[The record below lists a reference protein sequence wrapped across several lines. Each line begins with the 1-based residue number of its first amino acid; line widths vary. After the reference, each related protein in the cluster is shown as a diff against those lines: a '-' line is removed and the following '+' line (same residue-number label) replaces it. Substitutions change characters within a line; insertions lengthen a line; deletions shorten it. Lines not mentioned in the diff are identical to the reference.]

1 MSASIEDPR
10 QSTEPASRAD
20 SAGDRAGDRASGR
33 AADSAADSAADPA
46 ADRAADKA
54 VALVREWLAQTEG
67 VQPDGSAARLAGL
80 LQDPVGLDFAIGFVD
95 RVARPDDLRVAG
107 RNLEDLARRIPSFL
121 PWPLRALIAIG
132 GPLAR
137 LLPWP
142 IVPIARRVL
151 RAMVGHLVIDAT
163 PARLGRTLERLQREG
178 DRLNINLLGEAVLG
192 DAEADR
198 RLAGITAL
206 VKRNDV
212 DYVSVKVSAV
222 VSQLSMW
229 AFDETVERVVERLV
243 PLYETAA
250 LGVNPTFLN
259 LDMEEFRDLDL
270 TIEVFQR
277 LLDRPSLRDYEAG
290 IVLQAYLPEAL
301 PALDRLT
308 AWALRRRSEQCAG
321 IKVRVVKGANLAMER
336 VDAALHGW
344 PVAVLPSKRDS
355 DANYKRVL
363 DAALR
368 PDRMDAVRIG
378 IAGHNLFDIAWAWQ
392 LAESRGVT
400 ERVEVEMLLGMAP
413 DQADAV
419 RRTVGHLLL
428 YTPVVQP
435 SDFDSA
441 ISYLIR
447 RLEEN
452 ASTENF
458 LSGVF
463 ELTRSP
469 QIFKREEQR
478 FRASLA
484 AFEAASEVPAPHRVQ
499 NRLTERQSEVGANR
513 AALFEPAGVRAGFL
527 NAADTD
533 PALPANREWGRAIL
547 QRAQTTTGGQALVD
561 ASAVVSGAAG
571 VAVIERIVAETRA
584 AGAAWAGRS
593 VDERARILHDSGRVL
608 SARRADLL
616 EVLAAEAGK
625 TLAEGDPE
633 VSEAIDFAHYY
644 AESVR
649 DLAQIDDAAFTP
661 VRLTVVAPPWNF
673 PVAIAAGGVLAALAV
688 GSAVIIK
695 PAPQARRSAAVMVE
709 ALWDA
714 GVPRDVL
721 RFVDAPENEVGQALI
736 AHPSVDRLVLT
747 GAWQTAA
754 LFRSWRPD
762 LPILA
767 ETSGK
772 NAIVITPAADIDLA
786 VADLVR
792 SAFGHAGQKCSAA
805 SLAILVGSVA
815 TSARFE
821 RQLMDAVTT
830 LRVGPALDPA
840 TVVGPLIERAEGA
853 LLDALT
859 VLEEGE
865 DWLVEPRALD
875 ESGELWS
882 PGVRRGVVAG
892 SAFHTTEYFGPVLG
906 IMRARDL
913 DEALDLQN
921 ATAFGLTAGLHSL
934 DAGEVDYWL
943 DHVEA
948 GNLYVNRGI
957 TGAIVRRQPFG
968 GWKRSSVGGSTKAG
982 GPSYVMGFGSFAPVA
997 RQVRESLSLR
1007 GLSDRVRE
1015 VLQASQPG
1023 LEFAGFDAARAGAVS
1038 DQRAWD
1044 DEFGVARDDSQL
1056 GAEFG
1061 GGFDDGFDD
1070 GDGDGGDG
1078 DDEGSGEVDDF
1089 DATASLVERAES
1101 AGALVE
1107 RAESAGALVER
1118 NVLRYRPTAVTVR
1131 AAEGAPAHELVRVLL
1146 AAARA
1151 GSGVH
1156 ISSAAPLPS
1165 SLLALLDTGVSSL
1178 RATSIAIE
1186 TDARFTGRMLEV
1198 RPARIRLIAP
1208 DGVARSR
1215 ELYAALD
1222 GDPDVAIWSGA
1233 VTAAGRVELLPFLR
1247 EQAVSI
1253 TTHRFGNPYPPLA
1266 ELPL

>member
-1 MSASIEDPR
+1 MNTAQNASTSADE
-10 QSTEPASRAD
+10 
-20 SAGDRAGDRASGR
+20 
-33 AADSAADSAADPA
+33 
-46 ADRAADKA
+46 A
-54 VALVREWLAQTEG
+54 VALVRRWLAQTEG

-95 RVARPDDLRVAG
+95 RVARPDDLSVAG

-163 PARLGRTLERLQREG
+163 PARLGHTLDRLQREG

-206 VKRNDV
+206 VKRTDV

-229 AFDETVERVVERLV
+229 AFDETVERIVERLV

-250 LGVNPTFLN
+250 LGVNPAFLN

-277 LLDRPSLRDYEAG
+277 LLDRPSLKHYEAG

-308 AWALRRRSEQCAG
+308 TWALRRRSEGCAG

-363 DAALR
+363 ETVLR
-368 PDRMDAVRIG
+368 PDRVDAVRIG
-378 IAGHNLFDIAWAWQ
+378 IAGHNLFDIAWAWL
-392 LAESRGVT
+392 LAESRGVS

-428 YTPVVQP
+428 YTPVVHP

-469 QIFKREEQR
+469 EIFEREEQR

-484 AFEAASEVPAPHRVQ
+484 AFEAAPLAPALHRVQ
-499 NRLTERQSEVGANR
+499 NRLTEDPLTRGGALPVN
-513 AALFEPAGVRAGFL
+513 AGVRTGFD
-527 NAADTD
+527 NAPDTD
-533 PALPANREWGRAIL
+533 PALPANREWGGAIL
-547 QRAQTTTGGQALVD
+547 LRAQTTTRGQALVG
-561 ASAVVSGAAG
+561 ASGIADGPMG
-571 VAVIERIVAETRA
+571 VAAIERIVAETRQAA
-584 AGAAWAGRS
+584 AGWVARG
-593 VDERARILHDSGRVL
+593 VDERAGILHAAGRML

-616 EVLAAEAGK
+616 EVMAAEAGK

-644 AESVR
+644 AESAR
-649 DLAQIDDAAFTP
+649 DLAGIADARFEP

-673 PVAIAAGGVLAALAV
+673 PVAIAAGGVLAALAA

-695 PAPQARRSAAVMVE
+695 PAPQVRRSAAVMVE

-714 GVPRDVL
+714 GVPREVL
-721 RFVDAPENEVGQALI
+721 RYVDAPESEVGKALI
-736 AHPSVDRLVLT
+736 AHPAVDRLVLT
-747 GAWQTAA
+747 GAWETAA

-772 NAIVITPAADIDLA
+772 NAIIITPSADIDLA

-821 RQLMDAVTT
+821 RQLVDAVTT
-830 LRVGPALDPA
+830 LRVGSALDPT
-840 TVVGPLIERAEGA
+840 TVVGPLIEPAGGK
-853 LLDALT
+853 LLQALT
-859 VLEEGE
+859 VLDDGEE
-865 DWLVEPRALD
+865 WLVPPRALD

-906 IMRARDL
+906 LMRARDL

-934 DAGEVDYWL
+934 DIDEVEYWL

-948 GNLYVNRGI
+948 GNLYVNRGV

-982 GPSYVMGFGSFAPVA
+982 GPSYVMGFGTFAPVPRA
-997 RQVRESLSLR
+997 ARESLSLR
-1007 GLSDRVRE
+1007 GLSEGVRE
-1015 VLQASQPG
+1015 VLEASQPG
-1023 LEFAGFDAARAGAVS
+1023 LEFAGFDSARAGAVS

-1044 DEFGVARDDSQL
+1044 DEFGVARDDSRL
-1056 GAEFG
+1056 GVAV
-1061 GGFDDGFDD
+1061 
-1070 GDGDGGDG
+1070 
-1078 DDEGSGEVDDF
+1078 GE
-1089 DATASLVERAES
+1089 
-1101 AGALVE
+1101 
-1107 RAESAGALVER
+1107 LVER

-1151 GSGVH
+1151 GSRVD
-1156 ISSAAPLPS
+1156 ISSAAPLPA
-1165 SLLALLDTGVSSL
+1165 SLLELLDVGVSSL
-1178 RATSIAIE
+1178 RAPSIAIE
-1186 TDARFTGRMLEV
+1186 TDARFTGRMREV
-1198 RPARIRLIAP
+1198 RPARIRLIAANA
-1208 DGVARSR
+1208 VARAR
-1215 ELYAALD
+1215 ELHTALE

-1253 TTHRFGNPYPPLA
+1253 TTHRFGNPHPALA

>member
-1 MSASIEDPR
+1 VTTLEQPD
-10 QSTEPASRAD
+10 AD
-20 SAGDRAGDRASGR
+20 
-33 AADSAADSAADPA
+33 AA
-46 ADRAADKA
+46 
-54 VALVREWLAQTEG
+54 VGLVRQWLRQTEG
-67 VQPDGSAARLAGL
+67 AQTDAGAARLAGL
-80 LQDPVGLDFAIGFVD
+80 LQDEVGLEFAIGFVD
-95 RVARPDDLRVAG
+95 RVARPDDLGVAA
-107 RNLEDLARRIPSFL
+107 RNLEQLARRIPSFL
-121 PWPLRALIAIG
+121 PWPLRVLIAIG

-151 RAMVGHLVIDAT
+151 RGMVGHLVVDAT
-163 PARLGRTLERLQREG
+163 PTRLGRTLDRLQGEG

-192 DAEADR
+192 DGEADR
-198 RLAGITAL
+198 RLAGITEL
-206 VKRNDV
+206 VKRPDV

-229 AFDETVERVVERLV
+229 AFDETVERVVERLA

-250 LGVNPTFLN
+250 LGVAPTFLN

-277 LLDRPSLRDYEAG
+277 LLDRPSLKHYEAG

-308 AWALRRRSEQCAG
+308 AWAQARRAAGGAG

-336 VDAALHGW
+336 VDAALHEW
-344 PVAVLPSKRDS
+344 PVAVLPSKQAS

-363 DAALR
+363 EAALR
-368 PDRMDAVRIG
+368 PDRVDAVRIG
-378 IAGHNLFDIAWAWQ
+378 LAGHNLFDIAWAWL
-392 LAESRGVT
+392 LAEARGVSQS
-400 ERVEVEMLLGMAP
+400 VEVEMLLGMAP

-428 YTPVVQP
+428 YTPVVHP
-435 SDFDSA
+435 RDFESA

-463 ELTRSP
+463 ELTRDAA
-469 QIFKREEQR
+469 IFEREEQR

-484 AFEAASEVPAPHRVQ
+484 AFQAEPAAPAPHRVQ
-499 NRLTERQSEVGANR
+499 NRLTEQP
-513 AALFEPAGVRAGFL
+513 AASNALPEPGGVRRGFA

-533 PALPANREWGRAIL
+533 PALPGNREWGRAIL
-547 QRAQTTTGGQALVD
+547 QRARTSTRGQALVD
-561 ASAVVSGAAG
+561 VSGVATVAA
-571 VAVIERIVAETRA
+571 IERIVAETRL
-584 AGAAWAGRS
+584 AGAEWAGRS
-593 VDERARILHDSGRVL
+593 VDDRAGILHAAGRML
-608 SARRADLL
+608 AARRAELL
-616 EVLAAEAGK
+616 EVMAAEAGK

-644 AESVR
+644 AESAR
-649 DLAQIDDAAFTP
+649 DLARIDDATFAP

-673 PVAIAAGGVLAALAV
+673 PVAIPAGGVLAALAA

-695 PAPQARRSAAVMVE
+695 PAPQVTRSAAVMVE
-709 ALWDA
+709 ALWDS
-714 GVPRDVL
+714 GVPREVL
-721 RFVDAPENEVGQALI
+721 RFVDVPENEVGRALI
-736 AHPSVDRLVLT
+736 AHPAVDRLVLT
-747 GAWQTAA
+747 GAWETAA
-754 LFRSWRPD
+754 LFRSWRPE

-772 NAIVITPAADIDLA
+772 NAIVITPSADIDLA
-786 VADLVR
+786 VADLVK

-815 TSARFE
+815 SSARFE
-821 RQLMDAVTT
+821 RQLVDAVRT
-830 LRVGPALDPA
+830 LRVGPALEA
-840 TVVGPLIERAEGA
+840 TTVVGPLVERAAGK
-853 LLDALT
+853 LLSALT
-859 VLEEGE
+859 ALDEGE
-865 DWLVEPRALD
+865 EWLVEPRALD
-875 ESGELWS
+875 ASGSLWS
-882 PGVRRGVVAG
+882 PGVRRGVAAG

-906 IMRARDL
+906 LMRARDL

-934 DAGEVDYWL
+934 DADEVAYWL

-982 GPSYVMGFGSFAPVA
+982 GPSYVMGFGSFAPVP
-997 RQVRESLSLR
+997 RSPKENLSLR
-1007 GLSDRVRE
+1007 GLDEGVRE
-1015 VLQASQPG
+1015 VLEASQPG
-1023 LEFAGFDAARAGAVS
+1023 LDFIGFDAARAGALS
-1038 DQRAWD
+1038 DQRAWE
-1044 DEFGVARDDSQL
+1044 DEFGVARDDSLL
-1056 GAEFG
+1056 GAAA
-1061 GGFDDGFDD
+1061 
-1070 GDGDGGDG
+1070 
-1078 DDEGSGEVDDF
+1078 GEV
-1089 DATASLVERAES
+1089 
-1101 AGALVE
+1101 
-1107 RAESAGALVER
+1107 VER
-1118 NVLRYRPTAVTVR
+1118 NLLRYRRTPVTVR
-1131 AAEGAPAHELVRVLL
+1131 AAEGAAMADLVRVLL

-1151 GSGVH
+1151 GSRVD
-1156 ISSAAPLPS
+1156 ISSAAPLPA
-1165 SLLALLDTGVSSL
+1165 SLLALLDTGVSAL
-1178 RATSIAIE
+1178 RAASIAIE
-1186 TDARFTGRMLEV
+1186 TDARFRERMRDA

-1208 DGVARSR
+1208 NGAEIAR
-1215 ELYAALD
+1215 ELHVVLD

-1253 TTHRFGNPYPPLA
+1253 TAHRFGNPFPAMA
-1266 ELPL
+1266 ELEV

>member
-1 MSASIEDPR
+1 MNTAQNASTSADE
-10 QSTEPASRAD
+10 
-20 SAGDRAGDRASGR
+20 
-33 AADSAADSAADPA
+33 
-46 ADRAADKA
+46 A
-54 VALVREWLAQTEG
+54 VALVRRWLGQTG
-67 VQPDGSAARLAGL
+67 GAKPDASAARLAGL

-151 RAMVGHLVIDAT
+151 RSMVGHLVIDAT
-163 PARLGRTLERLQREG
+163 PARLGRTLDRLQREG

-192 DAEADR
+192 DAEASR

-206 VKRNDV
+206 VKRTDV

-250 LGVNPTFLN
+250 LGVNPAFLN

-277 LLDRPSLRDYEAG
+277 LLDRPSLRGYEAG

-301 PALDRLT
+301 AALDRLT
-308 AWALRRRSEQCAG
+308 TWAQQRRATGGAG

-344 PVAVLPSKRDS
+344 PAAVLPSKRDS

-368 PDRMDAVRIG
+368 ADRVDAVRIG
-378 IAGHNLFDIAWAWQ
+378 IAGHNLFDIAWAWL
-392 LAESRGVT
+392 LAEGRGVT
-400 ERVEVEMLLGMAP
+400 GRVEVEMLLGMAP

-458 LSGVF
+458 MSGVF

-469 QIFKREEQR
+469 EIFEREEQR

-484 AFEAASEVPAPHRVQ
+484 AFEAAPGAPAVHRVQ
-499 NRLTERQSEVGANR
+499 NRLTERPLEGIENLPAGGASG
-513 AALFEPAGVRAGFL
+513 AGVRAGFT

-533 PALPANREWGRAIL
+533 PALPANREWGRSIL
-547 QRAQTTTGGQALVD
+547 QRATTTTRGQALVD
-561 ASAVVSGAAG
+561 ASAVASGAAG
-571 VAVIERIVAETRA
+571 VAVMERIVAETRA
-584 AGAAWAGRS
+584 AAAAWAGRS
-593 VDERARILHDSGRVL
+593 VDERSRILHQSGRML
-608 SARRADLL
+608 AARRADLL
-616 EVLAAEAGK
+616 EVMAAEAGK

-649 DLAQIDDAAFTP
+649 DLARIDDATFTP

-673 PVAIAAGGVLAALAV
+673 PVAIAAGGVLAALAA
-688 GSAVIIK
+688 GSSVIIK
-695 PAPQARRSAAVMVE
+695 PAPQVRRSAAVMVE
-709 ALWDA
+709 ALWDS

-736 AHPSVDRLVLT
+736 AHPAVDRLVLT
-747 GAWQTAA
+747 GAWETAA

-772 NAIVITPAADIDLA
+772 NAIIITPSADIDLA

-821 RQLMDAVTT
+821 RQLVDAVTT
-830 LRVGPALDPA
+830 LRVGPALDPT
-840 TVVGPLIERAEGA
+840 TVVGPLIDRAEGK
-853 LLDALT
+853 LLGALT
-859 VLEEGE
+859 VLDEGE

-875 ESGELWS
+875 GSGALWS
-882 PGVRRGVVAG
+882 PGVRRGVIAG

-934 DAGEVDYWL
+934 DTTEVDYWL
-943 DHVEA
+943 GHVEA
-948 GNLYVNRGI
+948 GNLYVNRGV

-982 GPSYVMGFGSFAPVA
+982 GPSYVMGFGSFTPVPHSA
-997 RQVRESLSLR
+997 KQNLSLTGLYR
-1007 GLSDRVRE
+1007 GVRE
-1015 VLQASQPG
+1015 VLEASQPG
-1023 LEFAGFDAARAGAVS
+1023 LDFAGFDAARAGALS
-1038 DQRAWD
+1038 DQHAWD
-1044 DEFGVARDDSQL
+1044 DEFGVARDASQL
-1056 GAEFG
+1056 GAAI
-1061 GGFDDGFDD
+1061 
-1070 GDGDGGDG
+1070 GD
-1078 DDEGSGEVDDF
+1078 V
-1089 DATASLVERAES
+1089 VERAEFS
-1101 AGALVE
+1101 GAF
-1107 RAESAGALVER
+1107 VER

-1146 AAARA
+1146 AATRA
-1151 GSGVH
+1151 GSRVV

-1178 RATSIAIE
+1178 RATSAAIE
-1186 TDARFTGRMLEV
+1186 TDARFTERMLEV

-1208 DGVARSR
+1208 GGAARAR
-1215 ELYAALD
+1215 ELHTALE

-1233 VTAAGRVELLPFLR
+1233 VTASGRVELLPFLR

-1253 TTHRFGNPYPPLA
+1253 TTHRFGNPFAALA

>member
-1 MSASIEDPR
+1 MTTLEQPD
-10 QSTEPASRAD
+10 AD
-20 SAGDRAGDRASGR
+20 
-33 AADSAADSAADPA
+33 AA
-46 ADRAADKA
+46 
-54 VALVREWLAQTEG
+54 VGLVRQWLRQTEG
-67 VQPDGSAARLAGL
+67 AQTDAGAARLAGL
-80 LQDPVGLDFAIGFVD
+80 LHDEVGLEFAIGFVD

-121 PWPLRALIAIG
+121 PWPLRVLIAIG

-151 RAMVGHLVIDAT
+151 RGMVGHLVVDAT
-163 PARLGRTLERLQREG
+163 PNRLGRTLERLQGEG

-198 RLAGITAL
+198 RLAGITEI
-206 VKRNDV
+206 VKRPEV

-243 PLYETAA
+243 PLFETAA
-250 LGVNPTFLN
+250 LGVSPAFLN

-270 TIEVFQR
+270 TIDVFQR
-277 LLDRPSLRDYEAG
+277 LLDRPSLRGYEAG

-308 AWALRRRSEQCAG
+308 LWAQQRRAAGGAG

-336 VDAALHGW
+336 VDAALHDW
-344 PVAVLPSKRDS
+344 PVAVLPSKQAS

-363 DAALR
+363 EAALR
-368 PDRMDAVRIG
+368 PDRVDAVRIG
-378 IAGHNLFDIAWAWQ
+378 LAGHNLFDIAWAWL
-392 LAESRGVT
+392 LAEARGVSD
-400 ERVEVEMLLGMAP
+400 RVEVEMLLGMAP

-428 YTPVVQP
+428 YTPVVHP
-435 SDFDSA
+435 RDFESA

-469 QIFKREEQR
+469 EIFEREEQR
-478 FRASLA
+478 FRVALD
-484 AFEAASEVPAPHRVQ
+484 AFEAAPAAPAPHRVQ
-499 NRLTERQSEVGANR
+499 NRLTERPLEAPDTLPVPG
-513 AALFEPAGVRAGFL
+513 GVRSGFE

-533 PALPANREWGRAIL
+533 VALPANREWARAIL
-547 QRAQTTTGGQALVD
+547 ARAQTTTRGQALVD
-561 ASAVVSGAAG
+561 ASG
-571 VAVIERIVAETRA
+571 VATVAAIERIVAETRQ
-584 AGAAWAGRS
+584 AGAGWAGRA
-593 VDERARILHDSGRVL
+593 VDERAGILHQAGRML
-608 SARRADLL
+608 SARRGDLL
-616 EVLAAEAGK
+616 EVMAAEAGK

-644 AESVR
+644 AESAR
-649 DLAQIDDAAFTP
+649 DLAGIDDATFTP

-673 PVAIAAGGVLAALAV
+673 PVAIPAGGVLAALAA

-695 PAPQARRSAAVMVE
+695 PAPQVRRSAAVMVE
-709 ALWDA
+709 ALWDS
-714 GVPRDVL
+714 GVPREVL
-721 RFVDAPENEVGQALI
+721 RFVDVPENEVGQALI
-736 AHPSVDRLVLT
+736 AHPAVDRLVLT
-747 GAWQTAA
+747 GAWETAA

-772 NAIVITPAADIDLA
+772 NAIVITPSADIDLA

-821 RQLMDAVTT
+821 RQLVDAVRT
-830 LRVGPALDPA
+830 LRVGGALAPT
-840 TVVGPLIERAEGA
+840 TVVGPLIERAAGKLLGA
-853 LLDALT
+853 LTTLDDG
-859 VLEEGE
+859 EE
-865 DWLVEPRALD
+865 WLIEPRALD
-875 ESGELWS
+875 ATGTLWS

-921 ATAFGLTAGLHSL
+921 ATAFGLSAGLHSL
-934 DAGEVDYWL
+934 DADEVDYWL
-943 DHVEA
+943 ENVEA

-982 GPSYVMGFGSFAPVA
+982 GPSYVMGFGTFAPVP
-997 RQVRESLSLR
+997 RSPKQNLSLR
-1007 GLSDRVRE
+1007 GLDRGVRA
-1015 VLQASQPG
+1015 VLEASQPG
-1023 LEFAGFDAARAGAVS
+1023 IDFVGFDAARAGALS
-1038 DQRAWD
+1038 DQRAWQ
-1044 DEFGVARDDSQL
+1044 DEFGEARDDSRV
-1056 GAEFG
+1056 GAAE
-1061 GGFDDGFDD
+1061 
-1070 GDGDGGDG
+1070 
-1078 DDEGSGEVDDF
+1078 SAV
-1089 DATASLVERAES
+1089 VERA
-1101 AGALVE
+1101 APVD
-1107 RAESAGALVER
+1107 ALVER
-1118 NVLRYRPTAVTVR
+1118 NLLRYRRSPVTVR
-1131 AAEGAPAHELVRVLL
+1131 AAEGADVADVVRVLL

-1151 GSGVH
+1151 GSRVD
-1156 ISSAAPLPS
+1156 ISSAAPLPA
-1165 SLLALLDTGVSSL
+1165 SLLALLDSGVSAL
-1178 RATSIAIE
+1178 RATSVAIE
-1186 TDARFTGRMLEV
+1186 ADARFSERMREV

-1208 DGVARSR
+1208 NGADVAR
-1215 ELYAALD
+1215 ALHLALE
-1222 GDPDVAIWSGA
+1222 GDPDVAIFSGA

-1253 TTHRFGNPYPPLA
+1253 TAHRFGNPFPAMA
-1266 ELPL
+1266 ELEL